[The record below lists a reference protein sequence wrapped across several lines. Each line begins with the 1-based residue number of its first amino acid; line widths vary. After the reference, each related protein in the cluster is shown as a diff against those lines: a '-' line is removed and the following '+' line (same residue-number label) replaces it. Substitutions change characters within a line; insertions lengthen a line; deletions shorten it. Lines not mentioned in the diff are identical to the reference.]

1 MDRRLLCDIPDLPIN
16 AFKHVGDK
24 RIKPEGG
31 GGGKGGGGS
40 TTTVQ
45 QSVPKELVPYVKES
59 IDLGRQLRETPYVP
73 YQGQRI
79 AGFTP
84 EQKAVQQQ
92 VFGLQQPG
100 QFDTAMAGAQGTGAL
115 GYGTAEQALPASIQ
129 RAMGVGDLGM
139 NVAQAGLGQ
148 GIQGAGQAGALGM
161 QTAQRGLSQG
171 LSGAGQAGQMGLK
184 ISQAGLARAL
194 GFEPGTFGQREA
206 QYYSSPYQQAV
217 TDVALREAQRAADI
231 ERKNIGLQAA
241 GRGTA
246 GGSAEALQRAELAR
260 NLMQQRGDIQARGS
274 ESAFLRAQEQ
284 FERDRAAAAGA
295 AGLGAQVGTSG
306 LGNAIQSYLGM
317 GQIGGTGLST
327 MLQSALGLGTI
338 GQGGLGTAGQMAGTL
353 GQVGTSGLGT
363 SLQSALGLGQLAG
376 QSQEANLNRLNAQ
389 NVAAQQIQAQNQK
402 IRDQQ
407 YQDFLNQRDY
417 GKQQL
422 AFYSDLVRGNAPL
435 YGTVQSTK
443 TPAPSLGSQLGG
455 LGLAGLSLYNL
466 TK

>member
-1 MDRRLLCDIPDLPIN
+1 
-16 AFKHVGDK
+16 
-24 RIKPEGG
+24 
-31 GGGKGGGGS
+31 
-40 TTTVQ
+40 
-45 QSVPKELVPYVKES
+45 VPKELVPYIQDVIFEGQKVAA
-59 IDLGRQLRETPYVP
+59 LPYVP
-73 YQGQRI
+73 YGEQRI
-79 AGFTP
+79 AEFTP
-84 EQKAVQQQ
+84 EQRAVQAGVMGMRTPAGYIPAQMGAMQ
-92 VFGLQQPG
+92 TG
-100 QFDTAMAGAQGTGAL
+100 QL
-115 GYGTAEQALPASIQ
+115 GYGTAEQALPAAIQ

-171 LSGAGQAGQMGLK
+171 LTGAGQAGQMGLG

-327 MLQSALGLGTI
+327 MLQSALGLGNI

-353 GQVGTSGLGT
+353 GQVGQGGLGT
-363 SLQSALGLGQLAG
+363 SLQSALGLGELAG
-376 QSQEANLNRLNAQ
+376 
-389 NVAAQQIQAQNQK
+389 AQQRADLARYEAQRQIASQIQQQNQQ
-402 IRDQQ
+402 ILSQR
-407 YQDFLNQRDY
+407 YQDFMAQKGYPRE
-417 GKQQL
+417 QI

-435 YGTVQSTK
+435 FGTTTQT
-443 TPAPSLGSQLGG
+443 TQPAPSLVSQ
-455 LGLAGLSLYNL
+455 LAGLGTGAYALSKAGGFAEGGQVKRDYNAGL
-466 TK
+466 AKLMLDKVTG